1 MEEWKQKIT
10 YKDALEQKLIEFEKE
25 LRAEGLIDK
34 LTSFQNSKNFP
45 ISVFRTYGLFISE
58 FKDSKRNLE
67 LKGDKSF
74 SRWTQFTTEIFSW
87 MNFSEIYIFD
97 QRTVE
102 SNRAEKHFW
111 G

>member
-1 MEEWKQKIT
+1 MTRGSGTLKKNFHQSQHDNGEILLDKMEEWKQKIT

-74 SRWTQFTTEIFSW
+74 SR
-87 MNFSEIYIFD
+87 
-97 QRTVE
+97 
-102 SNRAEKHFW
+102 
-111 G
+111 